1 MPTQTQTN
9 LELHQRETADVT
21 AALIRAGRAA
31 RRLAEETGTPF
42 IVMVDGKIVDL
53 NAPKARRK
61 RRAKRSR

>member
-1 MPTQTQTN
+1 MNPTPTRAIN
-9 LELHQRETADVT
+9 REPWTAGVT

-42 IVMVDGKIVDL
+42 IVMVDVRIVDL

-61 RRAKRSR
+61 RRAKRSK